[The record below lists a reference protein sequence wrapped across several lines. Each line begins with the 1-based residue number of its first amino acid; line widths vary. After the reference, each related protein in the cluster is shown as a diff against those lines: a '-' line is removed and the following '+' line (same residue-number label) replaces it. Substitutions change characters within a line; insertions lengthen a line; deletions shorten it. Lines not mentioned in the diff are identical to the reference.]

1 MLTATLDLE
10 DIRSYRAEISSRN
23 LVVSDYKHTHRML
36 IKDGDIFFNNSFI
49 EMSFPYP
56 VIHLSQHEMQ
66 WSLLYLWS

>member
-36 IKDGDIFFNNSFI
+36 IKDGDIFLDRKS
-49 EMSFPYP
+49 
-56 VIHLSQHEMQ
+56 VV
-66 WSLLYLWS
+66 